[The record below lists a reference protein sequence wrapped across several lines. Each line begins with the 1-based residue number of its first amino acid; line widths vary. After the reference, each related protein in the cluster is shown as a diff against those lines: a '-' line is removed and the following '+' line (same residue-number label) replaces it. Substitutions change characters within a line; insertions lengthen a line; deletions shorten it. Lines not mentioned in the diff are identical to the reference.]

1 MLIVTYNIQW
11 GLGRDG
17 RIDLGRIAET
27 VAAADIIALQEVE
40 RHWRPQDWP
49 DQVARLSALL
59 PDHHHA
65 FGPSIDLTGA
75 SGAAPRRQFGNMIL
89 SRWPIAS
96 TRTFPLQSLPVVGE
110 FNDQASVLE
119 AVIAAPPG
127 ALRLYNVH
135 LTHLPQGGRYGQALA
150 LLEMIEAAGR
160 HGTSISAPGRSGL
173 GPEDDWLVL
182 PDGVPPSPASAVLA
196 GDFNFGPGDPEW
208 NLLKAPFAE
217 ALGHASATGTAAV
230 TFPGANL
237 HLDHIFLTADLIGA
251 LRKAWVDHEAP
262 GSDHQ
267 PLWVELRR

>member
-11 GLGRDG
+11 GRGRDG

-40 RHWRPQDWP
+40 RHWRPQEWP
-49 DQVARLSALL
+49 DQVARLCDLL
-59 PDHHHA
+59 PEHQHV
-65 FGPSIDLTGA
+65 FGPSIDLAGP

-89 SRWPIAS
+89 SRWPIAA
-96 TRTFPLQSLPVVGE
+96 TRTFPLQSLPVPGE
-110 FNDQASVLE
+110 YNDQASVLE

-135 LTHLPQGGRYGQALA
+135 LTHLREGGRFEQALR
-150 LLEMIEAAGR
+150 LVEIIEAAGR
-160 HGTSISAPGRSGL
+160 HGTSISAPGRSGPE
-173 GPEDDWLVL
+173 PEDDWLVL
-182 PDGVPPSPASAVLA
+182 PDGVPPSPAFAVVA

-208 NLLKAPFAE
+208 GILVASFAA
-217 ALGHASATGTAAV
+217 ALEVVGITGTAAV

-251 LRKAWVDHEAP
+251 LRRAWVDDEAP

-267 PLWVELRR
+267 PVWVDLTG